1 MSSQEDQKIKRTIH
15 PFDLLIFLL
24 LFSGCDHRKPIAVRG
39 DQGPSVEVVEP
50 DKRRPDVPK
59 QALVDEKEPDDDVAH
74 AQRMEPQKGVRG
86 TITAKD
92 VDVFSWMDPGAP
104 RDMGGFDYARVE
116 LTGVPGIDLAIDV
129 LDGDGK
135 RVMTV
140 NDGGPGEY
148 EVIPNLG

>member
-1 MSSQEDQKIKRTIH
+1 VKYLA
-15 PFDLLIFLL
+15 LLVLVA
-24 LFSGCDHRKPIAVRG
+24 GCDHRKPIKMHVDA
-39 DQGPSVEVVEP
+39 GPSVEVVEP

-59 QALVDEKEPDDDVAH
+59 QTLVDEKEPDDDVAH
-74 AQRMEPQKGVRG
+74 AQPMEPGKGIRG

-129 LDGDGK
+129 LDGDG
-135 RVMTV
+135 
-140 NDGGPGEY
+140 
-148 EVIPNLG
+148 